1 MCLPVTLSII
11 LKRVHQS
18 KRGFY
23 QSTTGYD
30 VYDRLAVCDW
40 LSHVRLARHP
50 RCHGRREWDQSKVVG
65 VHIVVFF
72 VELIHARPW
81 YLVYMTVWIKQRDDE
96 ASTRDFYV
104 RYSLHTTALRSG
116 CYLIKSGDFVY

>member
-1 MCLPVTLSII
+1 MIRREAIQALDVLFA
-11 LKRVHQS
+11 HQS

-40 LSHVRLARHP
+40 LSIVCDWLSHVRLARHL

-72 VELIHARPW
+72 
-81 YLVYMTVWIKQRDDE
+81 
-96 ASTRDFYV
+96 
-104 RYSLHTTALRSG
+104 
-116 CYLIKSGDFVY
+116 C